1 MRVLNVMKGMNFKM
15 KKKKLCIT
23 IFFLFFFC
31 GCKIK
36 VDVIVGTKHSME
48 EITYVSM
55 PREYVEGYF
64 SSLDEAR
71 RYYNAILSDQETKR
85 EKYSFSLSYKKNVA
99 HGTIKKKR
107 KLKAGAI
114 EGIETMLFKEIKQ
127 EKNSFSLIFSE
138 NISNYFSSDLEIDV
152 DESALLKE
160 IELNIQFHNVVENN
174 NSDSYDSRTNTYTWI
189 ITKDNLMRDI
199 EFTITN
205 EKRYDIIMAYLFKK
219 YIDYI
224 LLGALLIVIV
234 IFGVLI
240 VRKSKRENAI

>member
-1 MRVLNVMKGMNFKM
+1 M
-15 KKKKLCIT
+15 KKRKLCI
-23 IFFLFFFC
+23 IVFFLFFFC

-36 VDVIVGTKHSME
+36 VDVIVDTKHNME
-48 EITYVSM
+48 EIAYISM
-55 PREYVEGYF
+55 PIEYIEGYF

-71 RYYNAILSDQETKR
+71 RHYNEILSDQGKMG
-85 EKYSFSLSYKKNVA
+85 EKYSFSLSYKKDVA
-99 HGTIKKKR
+99 YGTIRKKR
-107 KLKAGAI
+107 KLESGTV
-114 EGIETMLFKEIKQ
+114 EGIETMLFKEVKQ
-127 EKNSFSLIFSE
+127 EKDSFSLIFSE

-152 DESALLKE
+152 DEDALLKE

-174 NSDSYDSRTNTYTWI
+174 NSDSYDPRTNTYTWI

-224 LLGALLIVIV
+224 LLGVLLIVIV
-234 IFGVLI
+234 IFGILI
-240 VRKSKRENAI
+240 VRNSKRENAI